1 MRTHLASSLFPSMVK
16 SAFDF
21 TGNFA
26 TIDTPMSIGND
37 ARENFRCIFASSSSS
52 SSSFFAKRVSRPS
65 RSLPTFEPAR
75 ARDFRGVIGENGA
88 TSGCESRIV
97 VRAVCTRRFFVT
109 IFFFFFASYP
119 SWCSLYAQN
128 PFSRERTREQNEK
141 KNTKRFLW
149 RKTERLGESWRA
161 MSVARISSYCSTLR
175 VIHVKNVVG
184 GARARKRDLSL
195 FLFKVHLNWL
205 ASTISL
211 FL

>member
-1 MRTHLASSLFPSMVK
+1 MYAPLFC
-16 SAFDF
+16 D
-21 TGNFA
+21 
-26 TIDTPMSIGND
+26 D
-37 ARENFRCIFASSSSS
+37 
-52 SSSFFAKRVSRPS
+52 
-65 RSLPTFEPAR
+65 
-75 ARDFRGVIGENGA
+75 
-88 TSGCESRIV
+88 
-97 VRAVCTRRFFVT
+97 
-109 IFFFFFASYP
+109 IFFLLRFIPLVVLTLRAK
-119 SWCSLYAQN
+119 